1 MGSVDQISN
10 ELWFVIYSSSLVQPF
25 WNTKLWRPA
34 HVNPFSWATSAQSL
48 KMVQYNGLNHY
59 WLGDSALS
67 LSLSLS
73 PHEFTLVFG
82 FIIVHVEFSWL
93 RFYSPPLFSALGC
106 FRLKPRQV
114 YNILANLLHHLLFQH
129 PFLTLL
135 IQPFP
140 LLWLLCLLILL
151 KKLKILIRI

>member
-48 KMVQYNGLNHY
+48 KMVQYSGLNHY

-67 LSLSLS
+67 LSLSFS
-73 PHEFTLVFG
+73 TWIHIG
-82 FIIVHVEFSWL
+82 FWL
-93 RFYSPPLFSALGC
+93 HYCLCWIFLASFLFSTIILCIRC

-140 LLWLLCLLILL
+140 FLRLLCLLLL
-151 KKLKILIRI
+151 KRLKIFIRI

>member
-1 MGSVDQISN
+1 MEWAGWIRFQKNCD
-10 ELWFVIYSSSLVQPF
+10 LLYSSSLVQPF

-34 HVNPFSWATSAQSL
+34 HVNPFSWATSTQSL

-59 WLGDSALS
+59 WLEDSALS
-67 LSLSLS
+67 LSFSTWI
-73 PHEFTLVFG
+73 HIG
-82 FIIVHVEFSWL
+82 FWL
-93 RFYSPPLFSALGC
+93 HYCLCWIFLASFLFSTIILCIRC

-140 LLWLLCLLILL
+140 FLRLLCLLLL
-151 KKLKILIRI
+151 KRLKIFIRI